1 MRRRTA
7 LLGAA
12 SLLGGAHLPAP
23 ARAQSPAQGG
33 LTVTWG
39 EDDNAARTYDP
50 RVTQSRH
57 ESQVI
62 VQVFDTLI
70 ASDEDNKLHPGL
82 ASAWEA
88 APDGRSIRLKLR
100 EDVAFHDGT
109 PFDAEA
115 VRFNYDTVA
124 DPKTGSQ
131 GAVDILG
138 PYAGCDVLGPHEV
151 RINYSRPFGA
161 AAASLSQN
169 ELSPVSPTAVR
180 KLGDAGFA
188 RAPVG
193 TGPFRF
199 ASWEQGRQ
207 VVLERN
213 DAYRW
218 APPFLKRQ
226 GPSRVARVVHR
237 FIPDASTRVAAL
249 EAGEIDIADLT
260 PVLDMQRLGGTRG
273 YKTMIGEATGLP
285 FGVLLNTSKGIFAD
299 LRVRQAFAMGIDRAR
314 LSDDLFF
321 GLVKPA
327 YGPLS
332 RTTPAYWPGVEEF
345 HRPDPRRA
353 AALLDEAGWKPGADG
368 IRVKEGQRLSA
379 FYGAPPPLE
388 PDTAVAIQAELRR
401 IGFDLRVETITF
413 ARNTE
418 LVFANEY
425 DILPLRWISA
435 DPSLLEIPFHSRNIP
450 RPGYYKFNW
459 PRVSDPQL
467 DKVLEDAAGAADQA
481 KRAELYADAQ
491 RRIMQSAVWFP
502 VHDQVQ
508 TVAHRTDKTGY
519 RFARTRWMV
528 RFHDVEP
535 A

>member
-1 MRRRTA
+1 MLRRTLLAAVPAA
-7 LLGAA
+7 LAPAA
-12 SLLGGAHLPAP
+12 LALT
-23 ARAQSPAQGG
+23 ARAQPAG

-70 ASDEDNKLHPGL
+70 ASDEDNRLHPGL
-82 ASAWEA
+82 AREWSAA
-88 APDGRSIRLKLR
+88 LDGRSITLRLR
-100 EDVAFHDGT
+100 DDVTFHDGT
-109 PFDAEA
+109 RFDADA
-115 VRFNYDTVA
+115 VKFTYNSVV
-124 DPKTGSQ
+124 DPKLGSQ

-138 PYAGCDVLGPHEV
+138 PYAGCDVLGPYEV

-169 ELSPVSPTAVR
+169 ELSIVSPAAVR

-188 RAPVG
+188 KAPVG

-199 ASWEQGRQ
+199 VLWEPSRQ

-213 DAYRW
+213 EDYRW

-226 GPSRVARVVHR
+226 GPSRVARIVHR
-237 FIPDASTRVAAL
+237 FIPDASTRIAAL
-249 EAGEIDIADLT
+249 ESGEIDIADLT
-260 PVLDMQRLGGTRG
+260 PVLDMQRLGADRRYRTI
-273 YKTMIGEATGLP
+273 IGEATGLP
-285 FGVLLNTSKGIFAD
+285 FGVLVNTSRGVFQDK
-299 LRVRQAFAMGIDRAR
+299 RVRQAFALSIDRAR
-314 LSDDLFF
+314 LTDDLFF

-332 RTTPAYWPGVEEF
+332 RTTPAYWPGVEEMGK
-345 HRPDPRRA
+345 PDPKRA
-353 AALLDEAGWKPGADG
+353 AALLDEAGWHPGPGG
-368 IRVKEGQRLSA
+368 IRVKDGKPLA
-379 FYGAPPPLE
+379 ADYFAPPPLE
-388 PDTAVAIQAELRR
+388 PDTAVAVQAEARR
-401 IGFDLRVETITF
+401 VGFDLRVETITF

-418 LVFANEY
+418 LVFANAY
-425 DILPLRWISA
+425 DLLPLRWISA

-459 PRVSDPQL
+459 PRVADPEL
-467 DKVLEDAAGAADQA
+467 DSLLERGAGAADSA
-481 KRAELYADAQ
+481 ERARLYADAQ
-491 RRIMQSAVWFP
+491 RRIMDSAVWFP
-502 VHDQVQ
+502 MHDQVN
-508 TVAHRTDKTGY
+508 TIAHRADKTGY

>member
-1 MRRRTA
+1 MHRR
-7 LLGAA
+7 
-12 SLLGGAHLPAP
+12 SLLALPLLA
-23 ARAQSPAQGG
+23 AVPAQAQAG

-70 ASDEDNKLHPGL
+70 ASDGDNSLHPGL
-82 ASAWEA
+82 ARSWTA
-88 APDGRSIRLKLR
+88 APDGRSITLQLR
-100 EDVAFHDGT
+100 DDVLFHDGT
-109 PFDAEA
+109 RFDAGA
-115 VRFNYDTVA
+115 VKFTFDTVA
-124 DPKTGSQ
+124 DPRTGSQ

-138 PYAGCDVLGPHEV
+138 PYAGCDLLGDFEV
-151 RINYSRPFGA
+151 RINYSRPNGA
-161 AAASLSQN
+161 AANSLSQN
-169 ELSPVSPTAVR
+169 ELSIVSPAAVQ

-199 ASWEQGRQ
+199 VSWEPGRQ

-213 DAYRW
+213 EAYRW
-218 APPFLKRQ
+218 APPFMACQ
-226 GPSRVARVVHR
+226 GPSKVARVIHR

-249 EAGEIDIADLT
+249 EAGEIDICDLT
-260 PVLDMQRLGGTRG
+260 PILDMQRLAKDRRFRTEVN
-273 YKTMIGEATGLP
+273 EATGLP
-285 FGVLLNTSKGIFAD
+285 FGVLVNTSRGIFQD
-299 LRVRQAFAMGIDRAR
+299 LRVRQAFALSIDRAR
-314 LSDDLFF
+314 LADDLFF

-332 RTTPAYWPGVEEF
+332 ATTPAYWNGVEAI

-353 AALLDEAGWKPGADG
+353 AALLDEAGWKPGANG
-368 IRVKEGQRLSA
+368 IRMKDGKPLA
-379 FYGAPPPLE
+379 ADYFAPPPLE
-388 PDTAVAIQAELRR
+388 PDTAVAIQAETRR
-401 IGFDLRVETITF
+401 VGFDLHVETITF

-418 LVFANEY
+418 LVFANAY

-450 RPGYYKFNW
+450 RQGYYKFNW
-459 PRVSDPQL
+459 PRVTDPAL
-467 DKVLEDAAGAADQA
+467 DALLEQGAGAPNPTD
-481 KRAELYADAQ
+481 RNRIYAEAQ
-491 RRIMQSAVWFP
+491 KRIMDSAVWFP

-508 TVAHRTDKTGY
+508 TLAWRADKSGY
-519 RFARTRWMV
+519 RAARTRWLV
-528 RFHDVEP
+528 KFHDVGS